1 MRVLIADDHEIV
13 REGLTRLI
21 DKQSDMAVVGYAE
34 NGLDAFFK
42 TKSLEPDVVIID
54 TGLPVLSGLDAIP
67 LIHEAAPNTKII
79 IFSLNKNDEYIHKS
93 FMAGALGYVLKLSPS
108 KDILDSIRAAERG
121 ERYVSPVIHKRI
133 HEKYILNKSFTV
145 QECPYNLLNNKEQQ
159 FFRLLVEGY
168 SSEEIADKMAFTGT
182 MVDQYIKTIAE
193 KIRIHDTREMV
204 KFAEEIGVITPE
216 CWCD

>member
-54 TGLPVLSGLDAIP
+54 TGLPVISGLDAIS
-67 LIHEAAPNTKII
+67 LIHNAAPKTKII

-93 FMAGALGYVLKLSPS
+93 FMSGALGYVLKLSPS

-121 ERYVSPVIHKRI
+121 ERYVSPLIHKRI
-133 HEKYILNKSFTV
+133 HEKYVLNNDLTV

-159 FFRLLVEGY
+159 IFRLLVEGY
-168 SSEEIADKMAFTGT
+168 SLHEIADKMAFTDT
-182 MVDQYIKTIAE
+182 MVDQYINSITD
-193 KIRIHDTREMV
+193 KIRIHDTQEMI
-204 KFAEEIGVITPE
+204 KFAKEIGVITPE
-216 CWCD
+216 CWCE

>member
-1 MRVLIADDHEIV
+1 MRILIADDHEIV

-21 DKQSDMAVVGYAE
+21 DKQTDMEVVGYAD

-93 FMAGALGYVLKLSPS
+93 FMAGAIGYVLKLSPS

-121 ERYVSPVIHKRI
+121 ERYVSPVINKRI
-133 HEKYILNKSFTV
+133 HERYILNKNFTV
-145 QECPYNLLNNKEQQ
+145 QECPYNLLNSKEQQ
-159 FFRLLVEGY
+159 IFRLLAEGY
-168 SSEEIADKMAFTGT
+168 SSEEIADKMAFSDT
-182 MVDQYIKTIAE
+182 MIDQTIKTIAD

>member
-54 TGLPVLSGLDAIP
+54 TGLPVLSGLDAVP

-93 FMAGALGYVLKLSPS
+93 FMSGAMGYVLKLSPS

-121 ERYVSPVIHKRI
+121 ERYLSPIIHKRI
-133 HEKYILNKSFTV
+133 HEKYVLNKDCTV
-145 QECPYNLLNNKEQQ
+145 QECPYNHLNNKEQQ
-159 FFRLLVEGY
+159 IFRLLVEGF
-168 SSEEIADKMAFTGT
+168 SSEDIADKMSFTDT
-182 MVDQYIKTIAE
+182 MVYQYIKNITD
-193 KIRIHDTREMV
+193 KIRIHDTQAMI